1 MQGKKGEPGEKADT
15 VDKTKE
21 AYQVRWMHFGLIH
34 IPLSNQWF
42 ACDIIKSLSL
52 KLYTSYNTDTFS
64 RVSGIKLHAKFW
76 VNTKLLS
83 RVADVL
89 IS

>member
-21 AYQVRWMHFGLIH
+21 AYQVRWTRFGLIH

-42 ACDIIKSLSL
+42 CIFEAVHPTILVHFLEFHELS
-52 KLYTSYNTDTFS
+52 
-64 RVSGIKLHAKFW
+64 LHAKFW
-76 VNTKLLS
+76 VNTKFLS
-83 RVADVL
+83 GVADVL